1 MLLVHAKIIGRSRG
15 WRRVR
20 IVVLSSLVPII
31 HIADGLSVY
40 DARTHLDRELNHESL
55 GNSEHGTHISSDPIT
70 HLNMFVRR
78 EIIHN

>member
-20 IVVLSSLVPII
+20 IVVMSSLVPII

-40 DARTHLDRELNHESL
+40 DARTHLDRELNHEPL
-55 GNSEHGTHISSDPIT
+55 WE
-70 HLNMFVRR
+70 
-78 EIIHN
+78 

>member
-31 HIADGLSVY
+31 HIADDLSVY
-40 DARTHLDRELNHESL
+40 DARTHLDRELNHEPL
-55 GNSEHGTHISSDPIT
+55 WE
-70 HLNMFVRR
+70 
-78 EIIHN
+78 